1 MGEDGKLCVWER
13 FQGHLINSV
22 DTVRIWLPLDV
33 LQNVNRFQTTVG
45 DSDCPDL
52 VMLTH
57 NLIVTGKNG
66 FLVVWDCRLT
76 EPVKIVRLGHG
87 DGGAASVKI
96 IKQIGDTIICTFGS
110 QIRLVRFPMLTDKLD

>member
-1 MGEDGKLCVWER
+1 MGE
-13 FQGHLINSV
+13 
-22 DTVRIWLPLDV
+22 
-33 LQNVNRFQTTVG
+33 
-45 DSDCPDL
+45 SDCPDL

-76 EPVKIVRLGHG
+76 EPVKIVRLGHS

-96 IKQIGDTIICTFGS
+96 IRQIGDTIICTFGS